1 MGTYYRVVI
10 AGVDAQ
16 RESPLNENLVKVGIE
31 AQLESVNSSMSTY
44 INESELSR
52 FNQLPANTIFR
63 MSEDLHRVVNAAL
76 QLSEQSGGAF
86 DVTVNR
92 LVRLWGFGS
101 DGEISHIPDAELVEA
116 TLKSVGWEALVL
128 DGNDLLKLRSTIEV
142 DLSAIAKGFAIDKVA
157 EQLEAYGLQHWLIDI
172 GGELKASGRNGE
184 RAWQVAVEKP
194 SQTGGVELILPLRDK
209 AIATSGD
216 YRNVIRIDDRIF
228 SHAINPKTGYP
239 VAHKLASVSVLH
251 ESAMQADAIAT
262 TILILGEIDGERFA
276 RERGLSVFMIVRDG
290 PENEYQTIATG
301 EFTTFAH

>member
-10 AGVDAQ
+10 ADTDAQ
-16 RESPLNENLVKVGIE
+16 GENPLDENLVKAGIE

-44 INESELSR
+44 INDSELSR
-52 FNQLPANTIFR
+52 FNQLPANTVFE
-63 MSEDLHRVVNAAL
+63 MSEDLHQVMSAAL
-76 QLSEQSGGAF
+76 QLSEQSNGAF
-86 DVTVNR
+86 DVTINP

-101 DGEISHIPDAELVEA
+101 DGKISDLPDADLVDT
-116 TLKSVGWEALVL
+116 TLRSVGWDALL
-128 DGNDLLKLRSTIEV
+128 MDGDDLLKLRTTIEV

-157 EQLEAYGLQHWLIDI
+157 GQLESYGLQHWLIDI

-216 YRNVIRIDDRIF
+216 YRNIIRIDDRIF

-239 VAHKLASVSVLH
+239 VEHMLASVSVLH

-290 PENEYQTIATG
+290 PENEFQTIATG